1 MTEGYSGGKNQEKA
15 KITELLE
22 SAQGRR
28 GLVGSCRNA
37 EKWRVVCSKTNK
49 QKLFV
54 GKTNKQ
60 ELLKVIYWMR
70 RWGRSSGIGGTGQ
83 EEEDTEKGIFSK
95 PDKSENI

>member
-1 MTEGYSGGKNQEKA
+1 MEKNQEKA

-22 SAQGRR
+22 SAQGRH

-37 EKWRVVCSKTNK
+37 EKWRVVCSETNK

-60 ELLKVIYWMR
+60 ELSKLIYWMR

-95 PDKSENI
+95 PDQSENILS